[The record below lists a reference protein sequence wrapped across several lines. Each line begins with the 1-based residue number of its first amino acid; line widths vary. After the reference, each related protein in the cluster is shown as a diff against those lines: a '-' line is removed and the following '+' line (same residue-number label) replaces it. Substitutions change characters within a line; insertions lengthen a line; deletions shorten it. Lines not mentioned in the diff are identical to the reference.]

1 MDIQEKINQ
10 QIAGLNEAPDFKE
23 YFKLQRE
30 INHEYL
36 RTWEY
41 AEFFLK
47 KQAVEQ
53 YELLVKS
60 FDEKL
65 KIDQEKSPEEKTKQS
80 LDDQKLETMKKF
92 NEQVL
97 TSLSAKDYQKTSEQ
111 MFYVILGNVIE
122 HAQLKDIDLTKFD
135 LAKDLYPKLKVPLS
149 LTVFLFQNLTFGPMA
164 LKINSLSP
172 EYLQKYCALFL
183 CLWRSIFDFMAYEK
197 MSEQQKQNQSTN
209 HKHTSECN
217 HDQEHKNE
225 HITST

>member
-10 QIAGLNEAPDFKE
+10 QIASLNEALDFKE

-36 RTWEY
+36 RTWDY

-47 KQAVEQ
+47 KDAFVQ
-53 YELLVKS
+53 YELLIKS

-65 KIDQEKSPEEKTKQS
+65 KIDQEKSAEEKAKQG
-80 LDDQKLETMKKF
+80 LDDKKLETMKKF

-97 TSLSAKDYQKTSEQ
+97 ASLSTKDYQKTSEQ

-122 HAQLKDIDLTKFD
+122 HAELKDIDLTKFD
-135 LAKDLYPKLKVPLS
+135 LAKDLYPKLKAPLS
-149 LTVFLFQNLTFGPMA
+149 LTVFLFQNLTFGPIA
-164 LKINSLSP
+164 LKINSLSS

-183 CLWRSIFDFMAYEK
+183 CLWRSVFDFMAYER
-197 MSEQQKQNQSTN
+197 MQEQQKQNQSVN
-209 HKHTSECN
+209 HEHN
-217 HDQEHKNE
+217 HQHGKGE
-225 HITST
+225 

>member
-10 QIAGLNEAPDFKE
+10 QIASLNEALDFKE

-36 RTWEY
+36 RTWDY

-47 KQAVEQ
+47 KDAFVQ
-53 YELLVKS
+53 YELLIKS

-65 KIDQEKSPEEKTKQS
+65 KIDQEKSAEEKAKQG
-80 LDDQKLETMKKF
+80 LDDKKLETMKKF

-97 TSLSAKDYQKTSEQ
+97 ASLSTKDYQKTSEQ

-122 HAQLKDIDLTKFD
+122 HAELKDIDLTKFD
-135 LAKDLYPKLKVPLS
+135 LAKDLYPKLKAPLS
-149 LTVFLFQNLTFGPMA
+149 LAVFLFQNLTFGPIA
-164 LKINSLSP
+164 LKINSLSS

-183 CLWRSIFDFMAYEK
+183 CLWRSVFDFMAYER
-197 MSEQQKQNQSTN
+197 MQEQQKQNQSVN
-209 HKHTSECN
+209 HEHN
-217 HDQEHKNE
+217 HQHGKGE
-225 HITST
+225 

>member
-10 QIAGLNEAPDFKE
+10 QISSLNEAPDFKE

-53 YELLVKS
+53 YDLLIKS

-65 KIDQEKSPEEKTKQS
+65 KIDQEKSSEEKVKQG
-80 LDDQKLETMKKF
+80 LDDRKLETMKKF

-97 TSLSAKDYQKTSEQ
+97 ASLSVKDYQKTSEQ

-149 LTVFLFQNLTFGPMA
+149 LAVFLFQNLTFGPMA

-197 MSEQQKQNQSTN
+197 MQEQKQQNHEHD
-209 HKHTSECN
+209 HKHDHAHE
-217 HDQEHKNE
+217 HDGEHDHN
-225 HITST
+225 